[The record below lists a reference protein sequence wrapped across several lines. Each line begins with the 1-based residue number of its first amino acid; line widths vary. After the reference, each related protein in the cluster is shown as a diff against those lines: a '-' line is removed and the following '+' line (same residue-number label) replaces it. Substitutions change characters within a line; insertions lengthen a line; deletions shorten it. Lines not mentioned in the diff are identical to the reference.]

1 MIRTA
6 LGLAGVLSALAGALM
21 VVPAVSAEG
30 NSDDSVLIISRERLE
45 VATRCEIG
53 VYLNDQ
59 LSGRLFQEQSTSFNL
74 PPGPVD
80 VRLRLLPGQAPG
92 CSPGIENQRNTR
104 LNLRAGEIN
113 KYRIAMDHTGL
124 TLKRAILGY

>member
-1 MIRTA
+1 MARSA
-6 LGLAGVLSALAGALM
+6 LGLVGLLGALT
-21 VVPAVSAEG
+21 VVPPVSAEG
-30 NSDDSVLIISRERLE
+30 NSEYSVLIISRERLE

-59 LSGRLFQEQSTSFNL
+59 LSGRVFQEQSTSFNL

-92 CSPGIENQRNTR
+92 CNPGIENQRDTR
-104 LNLRAGEIN
+104 LVLQAGQIN
-113 KYRIAMDHTGL
+113 KYRIVMEHTGL
-124 TLKRAILGY
+124 ALKRAGLGY

>member
-1 MIRTA
+1 MVRA
-6 LGLAGVLSALAGALM
+6 GLGLLGLLGALT
-21 VVPAVSAEG
+21 VIPPASAEG
-30 NSDDSVLIISRERLE
+30 NSDYSVLIISRERLE
-45 VATRCEIG
+45 VATSCEIG

-104 LNLRAGEIN
+104 LTLQAGKIN
-113 KYRIAMDHTGL
+113 KYRITMDHTGL
-124 TLKRAILGY
+124 TLRQTPLGY